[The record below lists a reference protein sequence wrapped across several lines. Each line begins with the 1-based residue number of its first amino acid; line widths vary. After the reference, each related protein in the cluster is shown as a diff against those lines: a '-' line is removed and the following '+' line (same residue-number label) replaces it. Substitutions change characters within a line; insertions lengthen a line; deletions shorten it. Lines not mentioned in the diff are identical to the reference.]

1 MLTEP
6 WLSDAGQAAFYRQI
20 AQADE
25 RFTDEIEPRYAEV
38 AVPTIVVWGEED
50 AWIPA
55 DRARRLTTTIPGAEL
70 VVVPGAGHLI
80 QLDQPVALAT
90 TLHRWLTGQ
99 IRDASSR
106 P

>member
-6 WLSDAGQAAFYRQI
+6 WLSDDGQAAFYRQI

-25 RFTDEIEPRYAEV
+25 RFTDEIEPRYAELEM
-38 AVPTIVVWGEED
+38 PTLVVWGAED
-50 AWIPA
+50 TWIPVDRA
-55 DRARRLTTTIPGAEL
+55 DRLAATIPGAEL
-70 VVVPGAGHLI
+70 VVVPDAGHLI

-90 TLHRWLTGQ
+90 NLHRWLSGRV
-99 IRDASSR
+99 RDASSR